1 MLEKIDSKGQRLLS
15 IVLAVMMVI
24 SVLPVN
30 TSAATNSDGYIEVR
44 TVEDLYNVRNDLTA
58 NYILMNDIDLSE
70 ATSYGGAWDYD
81 GRGWNPIG
89 SGDLYGDGAF
99 SGEFDGNGYSV
110 TGMRISVDSLP
121 AGADSTTYI
130 GLFANVSG
138 TVKNLTVTGSIKAS
152 LHRTAYI
159 GSVAA
164 EASGT
169 ISNCQSE
176 VDILVYN
183 YYSYIY
189 LGGILGYGS
198 PATVTNCVNRG
209 KIELRLSGE
218 SPRAD
223 VGGIVG
229 GGQKSDTTKI
239 SCSYNLGDISAEV
252 GYATSGRVRASGI
265 VSEYGTVDKCYNT
278 ASVSVTLAKTSPHRM
293 GYAYG
298 IGGSIVSESY
308 NIGTVSGESAR
319 GAIADGTI
327 TNCYYLNGK
336 GSDSSGAT
344 ALTEA
349 QMLLSSIYRGFDF
362 TDTWVQN
369 SSAVYPYPQL
379 KSHPQDLRV
388 IESVAL
394 SSEPIK
400 TEYEYGESL
409 DLRGATLTV
418 SLQNEENQEIAV
430 TDEMISGYDP
440 EKPGNQ
446 TVTVTYVGHTVTF
459 DVTVKEKYKKPIYTV
474 EDLYNVRKDLMGSYI
489 LMNDIDLTD
498 ATAEGGAWDFYGNGW
513 NPIGSGDLYSN
524 GAFSGEFD
532 GNNHK
537 IIGMRIDVT
546 TLPPGA
552 GEEIYLGLFANITGF
567 VHDLT
572 FYNGTVS
579 GSVSWGGSRIY
590 AGALAGTTSKGTITN
605 ITNENT
611 SIFASLKNGGYT
623 YSGGIVGYN
632 SESNINLCTNK
643 AKIYADTGYTA
654 GSYTYAGGI
663 AAYIYF
669 ATISKS
675 YNNGQITSIGSQ
687 NAFAGGISA
696 SNYKGTIKTSYNT
709 GVIKASDGSDNYTAG
724 ISQLTGY
731 ENNYTT
737 ISQCYNI
744 GTVIDGSAISSGN
757 GTTANSYYLA
767 ESGTGTAG
775 ATSLNEAQMLMRF
788 MYNGF
793 DFDSVWTQNTD
804 AVYPYPQLLEN
815 PQDLRVIEGIEL
827 ISLPKKTIYAYGE
840 PFDASGCKV
849 KLLINGGEEQ
859 VTVTNDMVSGYDA
872 AKPGTQVLTINYMGE
887 AVTFTVIV
895 NEKVFIPI
903 YTVEELY
910 NIRDNLSGNYILMND
925 IDLTDAT
932 AAGGEWDFGGNGWN
946 PIGSGDIYG
955 DGAFTG
961 DFNGNNHKITG
972 MRMDVTIIPDNTVN
986 AVYLGLFS
994 NVAGIVRNLT
1004 VEGNIEYNYSK
1015 KYYIG
1020 AIASICSGTIEGC
1033 TSRVNITGKA
1043 TERHIGGC
1051 VGGFVGR
1058 ADSNAYISRCTNTGD
1073 IESYCNPDNYAEYS
1087 INNIASG
1094 IVGDGYTTIT
1104 ISQCYNTGDISVE
1117 ATSYSKQYSGYASG
1131 ISYDCTILDC
1141 YNTGKVEAVSA
1152 SASGHSF
1159 AFGIGGTPSRCYN
1172 VGTVSA
1178 QNINYAIS
1186 SSEST
1191 NCYYLDGTG
1200 HGSTGAVALT
1210 EAQMKSKTLFFGF
1223 DFTNVWTL
1231 NKFANH
1237 PYPQLINNVQD
1248 LNESAS
1254 IVSVISWPAKTEY
1267 MTGDDLVLD
1276 GCAIDVTYVSG
1287 RKELLNVTADMIS
1300 GYDNTKTGE
1309 QIITVTYRG
1318 SSDTFPVTVTQR
1330 PDVTGVALI
1339 SQPNES
1345 EFRVGTAFDFTGAQI
1360 KVTYSDN
1367 TSEVIDVTVDM
1378 TTGGNINH
1386 LGKQTITVSYLGKSD
1401 TFEITVTSVSISSLR
1416 LDAAPNKLIYLEGQK
1431 LDLTGMVLVAV
1442 MNNET
1447 EKQVS
1452 AGYTVTG
1459 YSDEPGTHTVTIEYM
1474 GKTVTFDVTVEP
1486 RSVVELVLKSAPSK
1500 TEYVAGQPFDPTGM
1514 IIVATYD
1521 NGDVEVVEDYEL
1533 SGFDDVPGLKTVIAA
1548 YCGKY
1553 VVFPVSIIDRVM
1565 TDFKITSYP
1574 AKLDY
1579 LQYDAFDATG
1589 LEVVATYNDGI
1600 TEKVTD
1606 YKMIGFSSNPGTH
1619 TISIAYKGWVET
1631 FTVNVTPRILTNL
1644 IVETPTKLTYYLGEE
1659 FDATGL
1665 KVTACYNNGQ
1675 QVVVDDY
1682 TVTGFDS
1689 KTAGTKTI
1697 AIGYGGFTS
1706 AFSISVSERSTIETD
1721 GNFIVGKLAA
1731 RLGDTVVIPVSVSRN
1746 PGLAGFT
1753 HTITFDPTD
1762 LTFVSASAVSVYTE
1776 GTVVVNDD
1784 NAEKGEISILWVGPT
1799 DIDNDGGVYNL
1810 TFEVLE
1816 TAADGNSDISIS
1828 FDNNDNGNVSGENV
1842 IFGAVNGYVEVRSY
1856 WLGDL
1861 DGDRRY
1867 AMVDLLQL
1875 AQYVSGKQMDLTDK
1889 QKLSADVNEDGE
1901 INIHD
1906 VIMLQQWLLAADMST
1921 SSTFSLFA
1929 LQDESATE
1937 IKFGDVTA
1945 KVGDEVI
1952 IPVEIKNNPGLA
1964 AYRFRITYDTEALE
1978 FLSAENG
1985 SIASGGTITS
1995 ATDPQAGTM
2004 TFLWYSTTNIV
2015 GDGQIALLKFRVSDS
2030 ARGDYPLTATY
2041 LPEDMLNEDSEPIS
2055 YTVINGRISTGST
2068 ISGTIKSFGDPAD
2081 AVTIKLLENGTE
2093 IDQTTS
2099 ANGIYSFDSVAPGV
2113 YSIEV
2118 TKKNHAARTYEITVA
2133 ANDVAQNVEIWLY
2146 GDVTG
2151 DGQVRMNDYAK
2162 VLAAVRGTEPLEGYS
2177 ALCGDVTGDGAIRIN
2192 DYAQILAHVR
2202 GTSSLWD

>member
-1 MLEKIDSKGQRLLS
+1 MLEKIGSKGQRLLS
-15 IVLAVMMVI
+15 VLLAAMMLI
-24 SVLPVN
+24 SVLPMNV
-30 TSAATNSDGYIEVR
+30 SAAANSDGYIEVR
-44 TVEDLYNVRNDLTA
+44 TVEDLYNVRNDLAA

-89 SGDLYGDGAF
+89 SGDLYGRKAF
-99 SGEFDGNGYSV
+99 SGIFDGNGHSV

-121 AGADSTTYI
+121 SGADGTIHI

-138 TVKNLTVTGSIKAS
+138 TVKNLTVTGSIRAS
-152 LHRTAYI
+152 LNCTAYI
-159 GSVAA
+159 GGVAA
-164 EASGT
+164 DASGT

-176 VDILVYN
+176 IDILVYN

-189 LGGILGYGS
+189 LGGILGGAS
-198 PATVTNCVNRG
+198 SATVTNCVNKG
-209 KIELRLSGE
+209 KIELRLGGD
-218 SPRAD
+218 SPRAHI
-223 VGGIVG
+223 GGIVG
-229 GGQKSDTTKI
+229 NGQKSDTKI
-239 SCSYNLGDISAEV
+239 SCSYNIGDISAEV
-252 GYATSGRVRASGI
+252 DYATSGMVRASGI

-278 ASVSVTLAKTSPHRM
+278 ASISVTHAKTSPHRM

-308 NIGTVSGESAR
+308 NIGTVSAVSAR
-319 GAIADGTI
+319 YAITGGTI

-349 QMLLSSIYRGFDF
+349 QMMLSSIYHGFDF

-388 IESVAL
+388 IENVVL

-409 DLRGATLTV
+409 DLRGAMLTV

-430 TDEMISGYDP
+430 TDEMISGYDA

-446 TVTVTYVGHTVTF
+446 TVTVTYLGHTVTF
-459 DVTVKEKYKKPIYTV
+459 DVAVKEKYKKPIYTV

-513 NPIGSGDLYSN
+513 NPIGSGDLYGN

-546 TLPPGA
+546 TLPSGA
-552 GEEIYLGLFANITGF
+552 GDKIYLGLFANITGS

-572 FYNGTVS
+572 FYNGAVS
-579 GSVSWGGSRIY
+579 GSVSWGGVRIY
-590 AGALAGTTSKGTITN
+590 AGALAGTTSNGTITN

-611 SIFASLKNGGYT
+611 SISASLKNGGYT

-632 SESNINLCTNK
+632 SESDMNLCTNK

-654 GSYTYAGGI
+654 GSSYAGGI
-663 AAYIYF
+663 AAYIYS

-675 YNNGQITSIGSQ
+675 YNNGQITSIGSRD
-687 NAFAGGISA
+687 AFAGGISA
-696 SNYKGTIKTSYNT
+696 INYKGTIKTSYNT
-709 GVIKASDGSDNYTAG
+709 GVIKASDGSSNYTAG
-724 ISQLTGY
+724 ISQLNST
-731 ENNYTT
+731 ENNYAT

-767 ESGTGTAG
+767 GSGTETAG
-775 ATSLNEAQMLMRF
+775 ATLLNEAQMLMSF

-827 ISLPKKTIYAYGE
+827 ISLPKKTTYAYGE

-849 KLLINGGEEQ
+849 KLLINSGEEQ
-859 VTVTNDMVSGYDA
+859 LTVTNDMVSGYDA
-872 AKPGTQVLTINYMGE
+872 TKPGTQVLTISYMGE
-887 AVTFTVIV
+887 TITFTVIV

-910 NIRDNLSGNYILMND
+910 NVRDNLSGNYILMND

-932 AAGGEWDFGGNGWN
+932 AVGGEWDFGGNGWN
-946 PIGSGDIYG
+946 PIGSGDSYG

-1015 KYYIG
+1015 NYYIG
-1020 AIASICSGTIEGC
+1020 SIASICSGTIEGC

-1087 INNIASG
+1087 ISNIASG

-1104 ISQCYNTGDISVE
+1104 ISQCYNTGDISAE
-1117 ATSYSKQYSGYASG
+1117 ATSHSEQYSGYASG

-1141 YNTGKVEAVSA
+1141 YNTGKVEAVST
-1152 SASGHSF
+1152 SASVHSF
-1159 AFGIGGTPSRCYN
+1159 AFGIGGTPSRSYN
-1172 VGTVSA
+1172 VGTISA

-1186 SSEST
+1186 SKEST

-1200 HGSTGAVALT
+1200 HGSTGAIALT
-1210 EAQMKSKTLFFGF
+1210 EAQMKSKTLFYGF
-1223 DFTNVWTL
+1223 DFTDIWTL

-1287 RKELLNVTADMIS
+1287 HKELLNVTADMIS

-1318 SSDTFPVTVTQR
+1318 SSDTFPVIVTER
-1330 PDVTGVALI
+1330 PEVIGVELI

-1386 LGKQTITVSYLGKSD
+1386 LGKQTITVSYYGKSD

-1416 LDAAPNKLIYLEGQK
+1416 LDAAPNKLIYLEGQE
-1431 LDLTGMVLVAV
+1431 LDMTGMVLVAV

-1459 YSDEPGTHTVTIEYM
+1459 YSNEPGTHTVTIEYM
-1474 GKTVTFDVTVEP
+1474 GKTVTFDVTVES
-1486 RSVVELVLKSAPSK
+1486 RSVVELVLKSAPNK

-1514 IIVATYD
+1514 MIVATYD
-1521 NGDVEVVEDYEL
+1521 NGDIEVVEDYEL
-1533 SGFDDVPGLKTVIAA
+1533 SGFDDVPGLKTVVAT

-1565 TDFKITSYP
+1565 TDFKIISYP

-1606 YKMIGFSSNPGTH
+1606 YKMIGYSSNPGTH

-1644 IVETPTKLTYYLGEE
+1644 VVETPTKLTYYLGEE

-1682 TVTGFDS
+1682 TITGFDS
-1689 KTAGTKTI
+1689 KTPGTKTI

-1706 AFSISVSERSTIETD
+1706 AFSISVSERSVIETD
-1721 GNFIVGKLAA
+1721 GNFIVGKLVA
-1731 RLGDTVVIPVSVSRN
+1731 RLGDTVVIPVSVSKN

-1762 LTFVSASAVSVYTE
+1762 LKFVSASAVGVYAE

-1784 NAEKGEISILWVGPT
+1784 NAESGEISILWVGPT
-1799 DIDNDGGVYNL
+1799 DIDNDGDVYNL

-1816 TAADGNSDISIS
+1816 TAADGNSDINIS

-1842 IFGAVNGYVEVRSY
+1842 IFGTVNGYVDVRSY

-1867 AMVDLLQL
+1867 TMVDLLQL
-1875 AQYVSGKQMDLTDK
+1875 AQYVSGKRMDLTDK

-1901 INIHD
+1901 IDIHD
-1906 VIMLQQWLLAADMST
+1906 VIMLQQWLLVADMYT
-1921 SSTFSLFA
+1921 SSTFSLFSFN
-1929 LQDESATE
+1929 DESTTE
-1937 IKFGDVTA
+1937 VKFGDVTA

-1952 IPVEIKNNPGLA
+1952 IPVEVKNNPGLA
-1964 AYRFRITYDTEALE
+1964 TYRFRVAYDTEALE

-1985 SIASGGTITS
+1985 SIASNGTITS
-1995 ATDPQAGTM
+1995 TTDPQAGTM
-2004 TFLWYSTTNIV
+2004 TFLWYSTTNV
-2015 GDGQIALLKFRVSDS
+2015 TGDGQIALLKFRVSDS
-2030 ARGDYPLTATY
+2030 ARGNYPLTATY
-2041 LPEDMLNEDSEPIS
+2041 LPEDMLNEDSEPIP

-2068 ISGTIKSFGDPAD
+2068 ISGTIKSFGDPAN

-2093 IDQTTS
+2093 IDKTTS
-2099 ANGIYSFDSVAPGV
+2099 TNGIYSFDSVAPGI
-2113 YSIEV
+2113 YTIEV
-2118 TKKNHAARTYEITVA
+2118 SKKNHATRTYEITVA
-2133 ANDVAQNVEIWLY
+2133 ADDVAQNVEIWLY

-2151 DGQVRMNDYAK
+2151 DGQVRINDYAK

-2177 ALCGDVTGDGAIRIN
+2177 ALCGDINGDGAIRIN